1 MKAGSVRTRVLSPQ
15 LALRSVAGNSRGLR
29 PQESPRRCGVSP
41 KARPAS
47 RASNAHCLVV
57 YKVDRLSRSLLDFAG
72 IMGVLEERGTSFVS
86 ITQQF
91 NTTSSIGRLTL
102 NVLLSFA
109 QFEREIISE
118 RTRDKMSA
126 ARRKGK
132 WVGGIPPRAHAR
144 NVQRCYAAIKKHEAK
159 DRKLDIL
166 LVHGSGRSSFKRVAH
181 EFSNSQFL
189 LKSAVRQ
196 FEGDEK
202 YEITEIRLRDYNISP
217 CNCCY
222 STTSSLCGFPCNCF
236 PLDPMQELYP
246 LVLNCDVMFCSTG
259 VNQSAMSS
267 RLKLFA
273 DRLISLDG
281 GFFVAPA
288 QYREK
293 DADWRD
299 RCLALSTKLG
309 KDLPYDPRTWGR
321 VAAYFIAS
329 QGQNK

>member
-1 MKAGSVRTRVLSPQ
+1 MTVKEYKRIAYGEWFDYVD
-15 LALRSVAGNSRGLR
+15 
-29 PQESPRRCGVSP
+29 
-41 KARPAS
+41 PAD
-47 RASNAHCLVV
+47 A
-57 YKVDRLSRSLLDFAG
+57 K
-72 IMGVLEERGTSFVS
+72 
-86 ITQQF
+86 
-91 NTTSSIGRLTL
+91 
-102 NVLLSFA
+102 
-109 QFEREIISE
+109 
-118 RTRDKMSA
+118 
-126 ARRKGK
+126 
-132 WVGGIPPRAHAR
+132 RAHAR

-159 DRKLDIL
+159 DRKLHIL
-166 LVHGSGRSSFKRVAH
+166 LVHGSGRSSFKSLAH

-196 FEGDEK
+196 FERDEK
-202 YEITEIRLRDYNISP
+202 YEITEIRLRDYSISP

-246 LVLNCDVMFCSTG
+246 LVLSCDVMFCSTG

-321 VAAYFIAS
+321 CRPTSLPARTRTMNSRPLRSRRRAR
-329 QGQNK
+329 